1 MKYILL
7 LIAFLSLSQIS
18 DAADTNKSR
27 IAVDL
32 SVKKVLDMPSV
43 PDNSEE
49 AEDNYYYKISQT
61 LEKTS
66 QVKVTIQSKEGKDIK
81 VLYDGK
87 AEAGE
92 LHVAWDCDDKNGALV
107 SAGEYVCV
115 VKVDNKVKQ
124 EKIDLK

>member
-18 DAADTNKSR
+18 DAADVNNSR

-32 SVKKVLDMPSV
+32 SVKKVLDMPSA
-43 PDNSEE
+43 PDNSEDS
-49 AEDNYYYKISQT
+49 EDNYYYKISQT

-81 VLYDGK
+81 VLFDGK
-87 AEAGE
+87 ADAGE
-92 LHVAWDCDDKNGALV
+92 LHVAWDCDDKNGELV
-107 SAGEYVCV
+107 SSGEYVCV
-115 VKVDNKVKQ
+115 VKVDDKVKE
-124 EKIDLK
+124 EKINLK